1 MGSTVTALAAIAAV
15 FFTVQQGKAD
25 IGTTQEGQLAERY
38 TAAVTNLGDQSPDV
52 RLGGIY
58 AMQRIMK
65 DSPTYQPAVVDVLSA
80 YVRTHARSS
89 GKESAGYKGRP
100 EADVHSAFEVLT
112 RRLPQHDDKAEV
124 DLREAYLPHIGL
136 RGPAGPDGTTGSPQ
150 LAEANLSGAILRDA
164 NLARADLRKAYL
176 VGTDLEKTDLI
187 RADLSAAQLY
197 NTTLDHGQLDQ
208 AQLREASVVDT
219 SLVNASL
226 QHADLRNA
234 DLRGTDLTGAN
245 LAGTDLRGAYLRDQ
259 PIRQVNGKPSEWQS
273 KKSTKVTVEQLL
285 AARIDTRTELPPEL
299 AKNPK
304 IRERIASEK
313 KGITG

>member
-1 MGSTVTALAAIAAV
+1 MTALAAIAAV

-25 IGTTQEGQLAERY
+25 TGTTQEGQLAERY

-58 AMQRIMK
+58 AMQRLMR
-65 DSPTYQPAVVDVLSA
+65 DSPNYQPAVVDVLSA

-89 GKESAGYKGRP
+89 GKESVGYEGRP

-112 RRLPQHDDKAEV
+112 RRLPLHDDKAEV
-124 DLREAYLPHIGL
+124 DLREAYIPHIGL
-136 RGPAGPDGTTGSPQ
+136 RGPIASDGTTGSPQ

-164 NLARADLRKAYL
+164 NLSGADLRKAHL
-176 VGTDLEKTDLI
+176 VGTELDKADLT

-197 NTTLDHGQLDQ
+197 QATLNDGQLDQ
-208 AQLREASVVDT
+208 AQLREASVVDA

-226 QHADLRNA
+226 QRADLRNA
-234 DLRGTDLTGAN
+234 DLRGADFTGAN

-259 PIRQVNGKPSEWQS
+259 PGRLVNGKPSEWRS
-273 KKSTKVTVEQLL
+273 KRSARITVEQLL
-285 AARIDTRTELPPEL
+285 GAQVDTRTVLPAEL

-304 IRERIASEK
+304 IREKIAKSK
-313 KGITG
+313 KPIGS

>member
-1 MGSTVTALAAIAAV
+1 MDDLAVRLAQRQERPTEPQDARRSVHGPLPDELPMPGPNDPVINTPPAASTGTPADGGETAERPSVWSRRIEVLGTGVGSTVTALAAIVAV

-89 GKESAGYKGRP
+89 GKESAGYEGRP

-150 LAEANLSGAILRDA
+150 LAEATR
-164 NLARADLRKAYL
+164 
-176 VGTDLEKTDLI
+176 
-187 RADLSAAQLY
+187 
-197 NTTLDHGQLDQ
+197 
-208 AQLREASVVDT
+208 
-219 SLVNASL
+219 
-226 QHADLRNA
+226 
-234 DLRGTDLTGAN
+234 
-245 LAGTDLRGAYLRDQ
+245 
-259 PIRQVNGKPSEWQS
+259 
-273 KKSTKVTVEQLL
+273 
-285 AARIDTRTELPPEL
+285 AARSCATPTSPVPTSARPTWSEQTWRKRT
-299 AKNPK
+299 
-304 IRERIASEK
+304 
-313 KGITG
+313 